1 MITIMMLIA
10 RGNSLNIYYVL
21 GTVKHYLQL
30 PVSIYSSLF
39 LLHQWESEA
48 QGTKGISLI
57 TRLGRNV
64 I

>member
-1 MITIMMLIA
+1 MITIMMLIV

-21 GTVKHYLQL
+21 GTVKHHLQL
-30 PVSIYSSLF
+30 PISTYLLF
-39 LLHQWESEA
+39 PLHKWGSEA
-48 QGTKGISLI
+48 QGTKGMALI